1 MYNPFDVE
9 LLAYKKMKIT
19 QKTQNQY
26 EETKD
31 QSDPAST
38 DSKTLKLHQDVLN
51 QLKEDRQDGSY

>member
-31 QSDPAST
+31 
-38 DSKTLKLHQDVLN
+38 
-51 QLKEDRQDGSY
+51 